1 MSDSSGHPVVAA
13 FDVDGTLTTTDC
25 VRPFLEA
32 VGGRRSIA
40 AAAFRRP
47 TATLTGVVRRD
58 RDALKEVIVGGV
70 LRGRSV
76 AEVAEMGTTF
86 ARRVE
91 ATMLRPDTLARLR
104 WHQHVGHSTVLVSA
118 SLRIYLEPLAES
130 LGFDGVLC
138 TDVES
143 IDGRYTDRLAGA
155 NCRADEKWTRL
166 SVWLGERDLV
176 DAELWAYGDSSG
188 DRAMLARAHRPTWVA
203 GTTVS
208 AVPARSS
215 GETNL

>member
-1 MSDSSGHPVVAA
+1 MSDSSSRPAVAA

-25 VRPFLEA
+25 VRSFLAA

-40 AAAFRRP
+40 AAALRRP
-47 TATLTGVVRRD
+47 TATLSGVVRRD

-76 AEVAEMGTTF
+76 AEVAEVGQRF

-91 ATMLRPDTLARLR
+91 ATMLRPDMLARLR
-104 WHQHVGHSTVLVSA
+104 WHQHVGHATVLVSA
-118 SLRIYLEPLAES
+118 SLRVYLDPLAAS
-130 LGFDGVLC
+130 LGLDGVLC
-138 TDVES
+138 TDVGS
-143 IDGRYTDRLAGA
+143 IGGRYTDRLVGA

-166 SVWLGERDLV
+166 SAWLAEHELA
-176 DAELWAYGDSSG
+176 DAELWAYGDSAG
-188 DRAMLARAHRPTWVA
+188 DRAMLARAHRPMWVA

-208 AVPARSS
+208 AVPAQAVA
-215 GETNL
+215 ETNL